1 METNIINFILL
12 CYCIVV
18 VGAILSKSFNSFLL
32 SQPVNVTVE
41 SDDHYEAFAIV
52 NDSALGTIHGEF
64 QLLHDDGTYLD
75 IKMHLQTKELLRLGD
90 CTQAALFAI
99 SFNDTLMTELRGIA
113 ESDVFSQELLIE
125 VQFLYLG
132 RKNEKSDVAYIHVS
146 LDNFSKVTTPDVNN
160 STSVAESKSST
171 ESAVLCTGN
180 SMNIS
185 GSLPLFR
192 AYSLKLIAC
201 FVLVLCCYY

>member
-1 METNIINFILL
+1 M
-12 CYCIVV
+12 
-18 VGAILSKSFNSFLL
+18 SKSLNSFLL

-41 SDDHYEAFAIV
+41 PNDHYETFAFV

-64 QLLHDDGTYLD
+64 QLLQDGGLD
-75 IKMHLQTKELLRLGD
+75 IIKMHLQRKEPLRLGD

-125 VQFLYLG
+125 VKFQYLG
-132 RKNEKSDVAYIHVS
+132 TSRRNEQSDIAYIHVS

-171 ESAVLCTGN
+171 ESADLCTGN

-185 GSLPLFR
+185 GSLPPFR
-192 AYSLKLIAC
+192 AFSLKIITC

>member
-1 METNIINFILL
+1 M
-12 CYCIVV
+12 
-18 VGAILSKSFNSFLL
+18 VGSVLSKSFNSFLL

-41 SDDHYEAFAIV
+41 SGDHYETFAIV

-64 QLLHDDGTYLD
+64 QLLQDGGLD
-75 IKMHLQTKELLRLGD
+75 IIKMHLQRKEPLRLGD

-125 VQFLYLG
+125 VKFQYLG
-132 RKNEKSDVAYIHVS
+132 TSRRNEQSDVAYIHVS

-171 ESAVLCTGN
+171 ESADFCTGN

-192 AYSLKLIAC
+192 AFSLKIITC